1 MASGWK
7 MRLTANT
14 KQAQQALKEFS
25 NVTKT
30 AGKTQKR
37 LRFAFLGA
45 ATAMGVATKRAIDYG
60 DYLERTSH
68 KTGLATHT
76 LSEYKLAAE
85 LAGTSQAGLVSGL
98 QRLQK
103 NMGAALRS
111 PTSASAIAFKNLGLE
126 FQNTDGSFRDLND
139 LFPEFAERMS
149 KMKNGTLKT
158 QIAMDLMGRSGAELI
173 PILNQGAEKIRL
185 VAEESAA
192 MGVVWDTTDA
202 VAAAHFNDALI
213 RLKTTLNGLIQ
224 VTVKHYLPT
233 FLDIAEGAVLATR
246 AVLKLDMAE
255 KRRTAVVDKSRDAI
269 IKSAEGVE
277 AYRNALD
284 ASIEVEKAA
293 ATAGTQG
300 YAQKQ
305 RAALALAH
313 EAGLL
318 NNLGE
323 ESAAIVARAA
333 REDAGFNVVSGKK
346 VAAVFKEFRATV
358 DLNTALEERIKKGK
372 RLVDEMGKDAG
383 ISRDLLG
390 DIEREKAAQEKAA
403 RDFEWASGADARR
416 KLEEK
421 EEEQAQKAYD
431 RVKKSLLTEKEAR
444 DEALGQRLDAI
455 NEAARLTV
463 ISEEQAMRDRVDVIN
478 DYVQEAAAID
488 TKAREDAD
496 KRSREALEQENAR
509 LQKHY
514 EEGAEMARQRQEERA
529 RLVEQE
535 QAAQVDAAVAIMDGV
550 SQLAGKINEMVAQ
563 TYGANSKEAKEAA
576 RATFMVQQAMALG
589 QAAVLGAVALQQAA
603 ASGPPPFNAPA
614 IAAQAAIVGFN
625 VATIMA
631 TTVAGVVAD
640 AGLPPGALRAAG
652 FGEHTTV
659 MMRRDEMIL
668 DRKGT
673 AAISRMLE
681 GGSAA
686 GQPVTVNTTLEID
699 GRVLGHTVDNHLI
712 RSKERGIGYADRIRY
727 GTR

>member
-25 NVTKT
+25 NVTKK

-37 LRFAFLGA
+37 LRFAFLGVA
-45 ATAMGVATKRAIDYG
+45 GAMAVAGKRAIDYG

-68 KTGLATHT
+68 KTGLATNT

-111 PTSASAIAFKNLGLE
+111 PASASAIAFKNLGME
-126 FQNTDGSFRDLND
+126 FQNADGSFRDLND

-149 KMKNGTLKT
+149 KMENGTLKT

-358 DLNTALEERIKKGK
+358 DLNKALEERIEKGK

-390 DIEREKAAQEKAA
+390 DIEKEKAAQEKAA
-403 RDFEWASGADARR
+403 RDFELASGAGDRNKRAAA
-416 KLEEK
+416 EK
-421 EEEQAQKAYD
+421 KKIQKAYD
-431 RVKKSLLTEKEAR
+431 RVLAGLLTEEEAR
-444 DEALGQRLDAI
+444 EASLGREIAAI
-455 NEAARLTV
+455 EEAEAAGVASVQAAQQAKLDIYKRFDDE
-463 ISEEQAMRDRVDVIN
+463 IAAIQEQAQDRA
-478 DYVQEAAAID
+478 QEG
-488 TKAREDAD
+488 
-496 KRSREALEQENAR
+496 LEKENAR

-514 EEGAEMARQRQEERA
+514 EEGAEMARQRKERQA
-529 RLVEQE
+529 QMVEQE
-535 QAAQVDAAVAIMDGV
+535 QAAQVDAAMAIMDGV
-550 SQLAGKINEMVAQ
+550 SQFAGQINEMVAQ
-563 TYGANSKEAKEAA
+563 TYGEGSAEAKESA
-576 RATFMVQQAMALG
+576 RATFMIQKFVALG

-603 ASGPPPFNAPA
+603 ASAPPPFNVPA
-614 IAAQAAIVGFN
+614 IAAQAAIVGVN
-625 VATIMA
+625 IATIMA

-681 GGSAA
+681 GGAGG

-699 GRVLGHTVDNHLI
+699 GRVLGHTVDSHLI